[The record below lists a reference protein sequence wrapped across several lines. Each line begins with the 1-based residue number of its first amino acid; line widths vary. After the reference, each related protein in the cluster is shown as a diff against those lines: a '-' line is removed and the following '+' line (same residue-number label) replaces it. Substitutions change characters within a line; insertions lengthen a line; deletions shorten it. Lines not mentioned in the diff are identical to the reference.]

1 MLALRRVGSRTRGME
16 NSYSSAFYYEI
27 PDVDIY
33 DNQLVGRGGEL
44 AAPTEDV
51 GTLESSSTMD
61 MLFTKRDIPEALEEE
76 EESEGPPGEQDLKE
90 TYIQLV
96 QGVQEW
102 QDGCV
107 YRGDFG
113 LDMKLGNG
121 EFSWPTGESY
131 RGQFYRDH
139 RHGLGTYLWP
149 DGSSFTGMFYLSY
162 REGYGT
168 MYQKTRLFQGMY
180 KANERFGPGI
190 ETYPDGSQDVGL
202 WFREHLIKLCTEV
215 PSSFSIHDYP
225 EYSGFLTHS
234 PARISLL
241 GEEKM
246 EWDLHEEQ
254 DPFFYDYKR
263 FLLNDDLTLP
273 PEIYTYSTDNSHL
286 PMTCSFRKE
295 LDALIFL
302 NDIPPFVED
311 GEPWF
316 IKNETPLMVK
326 IQKQA
331 YKYRNKKAHSS
342 WNMGAILEGDR
353 RSFACHGPK
362 ERLAK
367 DMILRAG
374 EGNYDWIYG
383 ILRDD
388 LASADVADAKGYTVL
403 AAAAVHCHNNIINL
417 LLDHGADVNKYTD
430 EGLTALNMCFLLY
443 YPSRCFKPN
452 IAERTTPKPQEASNM
467 PVNPNH
473 AFSLLEAAKES
484 VYLEELVLT
493 PGSQEQKSAAWGG
506 EEDGLSAGTQLSHES
521 PDLGGNPP
529 KWDRLSPRG
538 SVSDL
543 EKGLDRV
550 AGSLDGHTLGSQ
562 ETNFESGICVHN
574 YSITLSQDLLQKSAQ
589 AYSMLKAS
597 SLSTTGSVKGTMRK
611 MALAMIEHSN
621 RWLSIRLLLHRGADP
636 NLCRVPM
643 QALFFAVKAG
653 DVAGVKLLLE
663 NRARADIQLPA
674 ELGALTPLHIAAALP
689 GEEGVKITELLL
701 HAITDVDARAAD
713 QDDVYKLGKLDLLP
727 SSLKLNNEAGPANIY
742 YSTRPS
748 VPDEGGRTALHV
760 ACERE
765 DNYKCARDIVRL
777 LLSHKANP
785 NLLWSGH
792 SPLSLSIASGNDLIV
807 KELLSHGADPNLP
820 LTRGLGSA
828 LCVACDPTCEPQ
840 RSTDSKLALIDRL
853 INYGADIL
861 SPVTLTQGDRMA
873 VGTAVDYGYF
883 KFYQDRKVAH
893 CPFHMLM
900 PAEREMFLARKR
912 LLEYMGFQLRHAVS
926 AKESQWD
933 PKLLNLSKKA
943 ELTPYQ
949 RLKRKS
955 AVPSRAL
962 HLEEQE
968 RIPFF
973 KFCSQ
978 CGRSV
983 GVRLVPCTRCYGILT
998 CSKYCKTRA
1007 WGDFHK
1013 RDCGTLSVI
1022 GKMESASFTQNF
1034 QNHLGKKASQ
1044 KPETPKLP
1052 GRPKSSFSTY
1062 NQE

>member
-33 DNQLVGRGGEL
+33 ENPLVGRGDEP
-44 AAPTEDV
+44 AAPTEDL

-168 MYQKTRLFQGMY
+168 MYQKTRLFQGLY

-273 PEIYTYSTDNSHL
+273 PEMYTYSTNNSHL

-302 NDIPPFVED
+302 NDVPPFVED
-311 GEPWF
+311 SEPWF

-353 RSFACHGPK
+353 RSFACRGPK

-452 IAERTTPKPQEASNM
+452 IAERTVPKPQ
-467 PVNPNH
+467 
-473 AFSLLEAAKES
+473 
-484 VYLEELVLT
+484 
-493 PGSQEQKSAAWGG
+493 
-506 EEDGLSAGTQLSHES
+506 
-521 PDLGGNPP
+521 
-529 KWDRLSPRG
+529 
-538 SVSDL
+538 
-543 EKGLDRV
+543 
-550 AGSLDGHTLGSQ
+550 
-562 ETNFESGICVHN
+562 
-574 YSITLSQDLLQKSAQ
+574 
-589 AYSMLKAS
+589 
-597 SLSTTGSVKGTMRK
+597 
-611 MALAMIEHSN
+611 
-621 RWLSIRLLLHRGADP
+621 
-636 NLCRVPM
+636 
-643 QALFFAVKAG
+643 
-653 DVAGVKLLLE
+653 
-663 NRARADIQLPA
+663 
-674 ELGALTPLHIAAALP
+674 
-689 GEEGVKITELLL
+689 
-701 HAITDVDARAAD
+701 
-713 QDDVYKLGKLDLLP
+713 
-727 SSLKLNNEAGPANIY
+727 
-742 YSTRPS
+742 
-748 VPDEGGRTALHV
+748 
-760 ACERE
+760 
-765 DNYKCARDIVRL
+765 CARDIVRL

-785 NLLWSGH
+785 NMLWSGH

-828 LCVACDPTCEPQ
+828 LCVACDLTCEHQ

-861 SPVTLTQGDRMA
+861 SPVTLAQGDRMA

-883 KFYQDRKVAH
+883 KFYQDRKIAH

-900 PAEREMFLARKR
+900 PAEREIFLGRKR
-912 LLEYMGFQLRHAVS
+912 LLEYVGFRLRRAVS

-933 PKLLNLSKKA
+933 PKLLNLSKK
-943 ELTPYQ
+943 
-949 RLKRKS
+949 
-955 AVPSRAL
+955 
-962 HLEEQE
+962 
-968 RIPFF
+968 
-973 KFCSQ
+973 
-978 CGRSV
+978 
-983 GVRLVPCTRCYGILT
+983 
-998 CSKYCKTRA
+998 
-1007 WGDFHK
+1007 
-1013 RDCGTLSVI
+1013 
-1022 GKMESASFTQNF
+1022 
-1034 QNHLGKKASQ
+1034 
-1044 KPETPKLP
+1044 
-1052 GRPKSSFSTY
+1052 
-1062 NQE
+1062 